1 MVDSAPAVTKIAVPK
16 QRLSARNIS
25 RSHRQNRMMRKRK
38 NVTVYLAVAVSLT
51 CYLAQMIDCYRLRKT
66 DRRKDADAAK
76 MIGVQEGKI
85 VFGKV
90 FEKGFSLESQVIDE
104 NKSSNVPVEDGT
116 AYQADFT
123 GRKLNSLTA

>member
-1 MVDSAPAVTKIAVPK
+1 MIRKG
-16 QRLSARNIS
+16 
-25 RSHRQNRMMRKRK
+25 KRK
-38 NVTVYLAVAVSLT
+38 SATFYLATAVILI

-66 DRRKDADAAK
+66 DRRKEADATK

-90 FEKGFSLESQVIDE
+90 FEKGSSLESRVIDQT
-104 NKSSNVPVEDGT
+104 KSSSNASVEDET

-123 GRKLNSLTA
+123 GRKLKSVTI

>member
-1 MVDSAPAVTKIAVPK
+1 
-16 QRLSARNIS
+16 
-25 RSHRQNRMMRKRK
+25 MMLKGKRK

-66 DRRKDADAAK
+66 DWRKDADAAK

-90 FEKGFSLESQVIDE
+90 FEKGSSLESQVRDE
-104 NKSSNVPVEDGT
+104 NKSSSNAPVEDDT
-116 AYQADFT
+116 AYQADST